1 MARPVESNVTAPPA
15 PVVLDHGLPLYF
27 ASDEALVDILDRYP
41 HDLFDINHYAFD
53 ADGQVTLAT
62 GSRGRADGREI
73 LAAIKAGRL
82 WVNLRSCEEAHP
94 GLWAE
99 ALRSFGNHAGAIGG
113 KGARK
118 LTGQL
123 IISSPTTRVPYHF
136 DAAGVVL
143 FHLRGVKRVWVYPT
157 TEAFLP
163 QEAME
168 KVIMRTTT
176 EELPYQRIM
185 DGAAYRFDIV
195 PGQALSWPLYAPH
208 RVENQEGLC
217 VSLSMDYQ
225 TWASRI
231 TTGAHRANGVLRG
244 WGRIIKPM
252 AQTNWAHRALLWAA
266 SLAFTRLGFVKNN
279 IRDFERTFDIADA
292 TLIATP
298 DLRHEQAAAA

>member
-1 MARPVESNVTAPPA
+1 MVRPVESPVAGPA
-15 PVVLDHGLPLYF
+15 SPTVIQHNLPLYF

-41 HDLFDINHYAFD
+41 EELFDINHYAFD
-53 ADGQVTLAT
+53 ADGQVSLTT
-62 GSRGRADGREI
+62 GTRGRADGRTVLE
-73 LAAIKAGRL
+73 AIRAGRL
-82 WVNLRSCEEAHP
+82 WVNLRSCETAHP

-99 ALRSFGNHAGAIGG
+99 VLRSFGNLAPEIGA

-118 LTGQL
+118 MTGQL
-123 IISSPTTRVPYHF
+123 ILSSPTTRVPYHF

-143 FHLRGVKRVWVYPT
+143 FHLRGVKRVWVYPS

-163 QEAME
+163 QEDME

-176 EELPYQRIM
+176 EELPYQRLM

-195 PGQALSWPLYAPH
+195 PGQALTWPLYAPH

-231 TTGAHRANGVLRG
+231 TTGAHRANGVLRQRG
-244 WGRIIKPM
+244 WTIKPM
-252 AQTNWAHRALLWAA
+252 HQTGWVQRAALWAA
-266 SLAFTRLGFVKNN
+266 SLVFAKLGMVKNN
-279 IRDFERTFDIADA
+279 IKDFERTFDVADA
-292 TLIATP
+292 AIMTAP
-298 DLRHEQAAAA
+298 AEALRQKAA